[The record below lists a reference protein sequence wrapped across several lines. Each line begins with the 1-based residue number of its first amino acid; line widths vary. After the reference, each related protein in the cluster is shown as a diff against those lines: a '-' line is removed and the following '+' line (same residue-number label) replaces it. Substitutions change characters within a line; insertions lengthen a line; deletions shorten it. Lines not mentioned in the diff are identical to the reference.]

1 VDDSCVRRSV
11 RSTAART
18 RRTSAAELG
27 SSCAAALGA
36 ALNDRPTA
44 GEPRPVVS
52 GSCALGTGFAV
63 CDIDD
68 VVDFC
73 KSDWPFGAL
82 CSGAATSGARRRSS
96 MLCAPRPAAPA
107 SATTHAVIK
116 AFFIAISGSPNT
128 DEERNHQRSTHA
140 PPNERIRGAEV
151 RSQELFFAN
160 DTQMVLA
167 RGTLRR
173 ISLGYKR
180 QFTGEEFAYRNHNEV
195 AAIPAR
201 TPAGTNAA
209 ARRRH
214 S

>member
-1 VDDSCVRRSV
+1 LHDCKTVRSNVWPTGAGTRETVPVDDSCVRRSV

-151 RSQELFFAN
+151 PIPGALFC
-160 DTQMVLA
+160 
-167 RGTLRR
+167 
-173 ISLGYKR
+173 K
-180 QFTGEEFAYRNHNEV
+180 
-195 AAIPAR
+195 
-201 TPAGTNAA
+201 
-209 ARRRH
+209 
-214 S
+214 